1 LTTLFKKQ
9 NLAANEVRRAK
20 MARDFAG
27 SAAKMFQNQTAA
39 PGGLRKALAK
49 VQQKSGVPVL
59 MHGDQMIDTMH

>member
-1 LTTLFKKQ
+1 
-9 NLAANEVRRAK
+9 
-20 MARDFAG
+20 
-27 SAAKMFQNQTAA
+27 MFQNQTAA